1 MTINDLKRRS
11 IAMKIKRARQ
21 NAHMTQAQV
30 ADALGLTYQAISNY
44 ERGLN
49 NIENTILV
57 RMCSL
62 YGVQTDDIL
71 RDEETEEAP
80 AGSKSRER
88 VSDEDIKFALF
99 GGDGEITDEMYE
111 EVLRFAAYVKERQKK
126 G

>member
-1 MTINDLKRRS
+1 MTINDIKRRS
-11 IAMKIKRARQ
+11 IAMRIKRARQ
-21 NAHMTQAQV
+21 DAHMTQAQV
-30 ADALGLTYQAISNY
+30 AEALGLTYQAISNY

-71 RDEETEEAP
+71 KDEDAETAP
-80 AGSKSRER
+80 SENKSKER
-88 VSDEDIKFALF
+88 IKDDDIKFALF

-111 EVLRFAAYVKERQKK
+111 EVKRFAAYVKDREKNK
-126 G
+126 